1 MMWEWRWRREWLG
14 GEVVMKCIQ
23 RVVVVLMECGCL
35 GFSRWF
41 SQNGLCELERVI
53 ISPISDSVP
62 SISMGG

>member
-1 MMWEWRWRREWLG
+1 MEMEKGMAG

-62 SISMGG
+62 LISIDG